1 MTFTQTV
8 KTELLKNNRN
18 LSPCCKTV
26 YLSCFIRT
34 IGSIEIN
41 FKGFGFTLSSEN
53 LATLKFAANIIEKM
67 FGAECRITKD
77 DGIRLKNRSIYRLE
91 VDDSERI
98 LLECGVLSFDEN
110 GLRQIQNGLS
120 KEILTEEC
128 CKKAFIYA
136 MFLGCGAISLNDGY
150 HCEFSVNNAVLA
162 EQLKET
168 LCGCNFCPKVAQ
180 RKNATV
186 LYFKGSEEISDLL
199 VLLGTTKAVFQ
210 LQNTIVERSVRN
222 NVNRQTNCISANI
235 DKVVEAS
242 EKQLAAIKVIEE
254 VAGLSSLPDKLK
266 EAALLRKDNPSESL
280 DELVLLLNQT
290 VSKSGLNHR
299 FRKII
304 NIANNLKEEK
314 DENNRF

>member
-1 MTFTQTV
+1 M
-8 KTELLKNNRN
+8 
-18 LSPCCKTV
+18 
-26 YLSCFIRT
+26 
-34 IGSIEIN
+34 
-41 FKGFGFTLSSEN
+41 
-53 LATLKFAANIIEKM
+53 
-67 FGAECRITKD
+67 
-77 DGIRLKNRSIYRLE
+77 
-91 VDDSERI
+91 
-98 LLECGVLSFDEN
+98 
-110 GLRQIQNGLS
+110 
-120 KEILTEEC
+120 
-128 CKKAFIYA
+128 
-136 MFLGCGAISLNDGY
+136 
-150 HCEFSVNNAVLA
+150 
-162 EQLKET
+162 
-168 LCGCNFCPKVAQ
+168 
-180 RKNATV
+180 

>member
-53 LATLKFAANIIEKM
+53 LATLKFAAAIIEKM

-77 DGIRLKNRSIYRLE
+77 DGARLKNRSIYRLE
-91 VDDSERI
+91 ADDGERI
-98 LLECGVLSFDEN
+98 LFECGVLAFDEN
-110 GLRQIQNGLS
+110 GLRQIQDGLS
-120 KEILTEEC
+120 KEMLFEEC

-150 HCEFSVNNAVLA
+150 HCEFSVSSAVLA
-162 EQLKET
+162 QQLKEA
-168 LCGCNFCPKVAQ
+168 LFGFNFNPKVSQ

-199 VLLGTTKAVFQ
+199 ILLGATKAVFQ

-242 EKQLAAIKVIEE
+242 ERQLAAIRTIQDTI
-254 VAGLSSLPDKLK
+254 GLSALPQGLK
-266 EAALLRKDNPSESL
+266 EAALLRIDNPSESL
-280 DELVLLLNQT
+280 DELVLLLNNT
-290 VSKSGLNHR
+290 VTKSGLNHR

-304 NIANNLKEEK
+304 NIANSLKEEK
-314 DENNRF
+314 NENN